1 MPDMNGLT
9 VGVSLRVTSGGAA
22 LMHEMGP
29 EGRTADPTNG
39 DDDPITMLYIEGD
52 RLLLTHYCDTW
63 KNRPRMSGK
72 LSPGGKTVEFEFLDV
87 AGTVQTT
94 ERLRAEEARATRA
107 ESLRTRA
114 ELETLRAQLNPHFL
128 FNTLHS
134 LMALVRHDP
143 LAAEDAL
150 ERLASLLRHTL
161 MTMKDAEDVAL
172 SDELDFVENY
182 LALEHLRLGERLR
195 FEKNIQPE
203 SLGCYLPPFT
213 LQPLIEN
220 SIRHAIAIQPRGGFL
235 QIKTER
241 RNGILRLEVLDD
253 GPGANP
259 EDVEASKGIG
269 VRTVRQRLMTRYGE
283 QASLRLQTQPG
294 KGFSVHIEIP
304 ANELGTA

>member
-1 MPDMNGLT
+1 MPILAAVRAFGSALTAIALLVAATAPAIAQTSTDWITGLPREAMHVKAWPGGKKVAVCFVLYVEVWGHDHGPNFRPDMNGRT
-9 VGVSLRVTSGGAA
+9 VGVSLRVTSGGTA

-114 ELETLRAQLNPHFL
+114 ELEALRAQLNPHFL

-143 LAAEDAL
+143 IAAEDAL
-150 ERLASLLRHTL
+150 ERLTSLLRHAL
-161 MTMKDAEDVAL
+161 MTMKDAEDVVL
-172 SDELDFVENY
+172 SEELDFVESY
-182 LALEHLRLGERLR
+182 
-195 FEKNIQPE
+195 F
-203 SLGCYLPPFT
+203 
-213 LQPLIEN
+213 
-220 SIRHAIAIQPRGGFL
+220 
-235 QIKTER
+235 
-241 RNGILRLEVLDD
+241 
-253 GPGANP
+253 GA
-259 EDVEASKGIG
+259 
-269 VRTVRQRLMTRYGE
+269 
-283 QASLRLQTQPG
+283 
-294 KGFSVHIEIP
+294 
-304 ANELGTA
+304 GTSATG